1 MVCTINIQSTALLLS
16 AKARAGGLASI
27 WLNFRFFLRFVTIL
41 ASVNVDQIMRELDVD
56 CLQRNLTNL
65 TFCDIESEDLSD
77 TDPNFIKLF
86 RLAQLMLEYVL
97 HSQDFLTSEKDLLDQ
112 RAQHLAMVMK
122 APLLFFKLVYV
133 RRKIKNSWRNV
144 SS

>member
-1 MVCTINIQSTALLLS
+1 
-16 AKARAGGLASI
+16 
-27 WLNFRFFLRFVTIL
+27 
-41 ASVNVDQIMRELDVD
+41 MRELDVD

-97 HSQDFLTSEKDLLDQ
+97 HSQDFLTSEKDSLDQ
-112 RAQHLAMVMK
+112 RAQHLAMVME
-122 APLLFFKLVYV
+122 AALLFL
-133 RRKIKNSWRNV
+133 S
-144 SS
+144 